1 MNLHETKRSK
11 ARMRI
16 ALAGPSGSGKTY
28 SALLLAFGL
37 TGDWRKIAVIDT
49 ENQSADLYS
58 ELGQYYVLS
67 LNEPYTPKRYGE
79 AILLCESSGIECI
92 IIDSI
97 THEWNGKGG
106 CLDMHEKITSAM
118 RIPNSFQAWSAVT
131 PEHQAFIDSI
141 LKSKCHVISTIRS
154 KTEYV
159 ITERN
164 GKQVPVKV
172 GMAPIT
178 RDGFEYEVTVSF
190 DIDAE
195 HNAFISK
202 DRTNLFSGKPKF
214 RITSETGRTISDW
227 CNAGEDLTKTV
238 RALVNSSI
246 TLDEL
251 STLYRRYPDLSES
264 LISEFTRRKQE
275 IQEISHLLNGNS
287 VIGGSHGTGIS

>member
-1 MNLHETKRSK
+1 MNLHQAKRSK
-11 ARMRI
+11 ARIRI
-16 ALAGPSGSGKTY
+16 AMQGPSGSGKTY
-28 SALLLAFGL
+28 SALLLAYGL
-37 TGDWRKIAVIDT
+37 TGDWKKIAVIDT

-79 AILLCESSGIECI
+79 AILLCEASGIECV

-97 THEWNGKGG
+97 SHEWNGKGG
-106 CLDMHEKITSAM
+106 CLEMHEQITSAM
-118 RIPNSFQAWSAVT
+118 RIPNSFTAWASVT
-131 PEHQAFIDSI
+131 PQHQAFIDSI

-159 ITERN
+159 LTERN

-178 RDGFEYEVTVSF
+178 RDGFEFEVTVSF

-195 HNAFISK
+195 HHAFISK
-202 DRTNLFSGKPKF
+202 DRTGLFTGKPKF
-214 RITSETGRTISDW
+214 QITPETGKSILDW
-227 CNAGEDLTKTV
+227 CNEGEDMAETI

-246 TLDEL
+246 TIDEL
-251 STLYRRYPDLSES
+251 NALYRKYPELSDG
-264 LISEFTRRKQE
+264 LVSEFTRRKQE
-275 IQEISHLLNGNS
+275 IQEISQLLNGSNRGGNS
-287 VIGGSHGTGIS
+287 YGTAIS